1 MMQLLRLWELW
12 KLLFDKQDDSVAFMM
27 PAMMLIWNWIP
38 AAWLNSE
45 VILCSITLGWK
56 CPQVWVYFMCL
67 HRLNNPV
74 FLCEAF
80 LVCRKRFTTENFFS
94 RWVPFKTLQISTHS
108 LVFLSLSLTSVCS
121 LFLLA
126 LWSTWKKKK
135 ALDIVEQFSGPRV
148 NVEVRGG
155 GQQVVDLSVLWKRNI
170 AVNCHLL
177 HETQNLLW
185 CCEKTQ
191 RHDSSFR
198 LVV

>member
-80 LVCRKRFTTENFFS
+80 LVCRKRFTTKNFFS

-121 LFLLA
+121 LFPLGSLIN
-126 LWSTWKKKK
+126 LEKKKK

-155 GQQVVDLSVLWKRNI
+155 AASCRSLCPVKKKHSCELSPFTWDTKPTVMLWK
-170 AVNCHLL
+170 
-177 HETQNLLW
+177 
-185 CCEKTQ
+185 
-191 RHDSSFR
+191 DSALR
-198 LVV
+198 LVF